1 MAHIIVILDTS
12 GSMDGIKEQIV
23 SSVNG
28 FIFDQQKTIDDS
40 RMTLITFSDR
50 HNIVFE
56 QVPISHVQPIKYSD
70 YVPDGMTA
78 LYDAVYF
85 ALIRYGDNSS
95 TLVIIVTDGEENKSA
110 TPRIQLNTLIEAR
123 KEAGWKFIYLCN
135 NMDTSQGGIHMGLRF
150 ATRGARDTTT
160 QNLVSPNMPAT
171 LRRDVS
177 AVASAY
183 RSTRMMPSID
193 KLSLDG

>member
-1 MAHIIVILDTS
+1 MVHIIVILDRS
-12 GSMDGIKEQIV
+12 GSMEGIKEQIV

-28 FIFDQQKTIDDS
+28 FISDQQKTIDDS
-40 RMTLITFSDR
+40 KMTLITFSDC

-56 QVPISHVQPIKYSD
+56 QVPIAQVQPITYSN

-85 ALIRYGDNSS
+85 ALTRYGDNPS

-110 TPRIQLNTLIEAR
+110 TPRIQLNTLIEAK

-135 NMDTSQGGIHMGLRF
+135 NMDTSKGGVYMGF
-150 ATRGARDTTT
+150 CSATRGARDTTT
-160 QNLVSPNMPAT
+160 QNLISPDMPT
-171 LRRDVS
+171 SLRRDVS

-183 RSTRMMPSID
+183 RSTRMMPAID
-193 KLSLDG
+193 KLNLDS